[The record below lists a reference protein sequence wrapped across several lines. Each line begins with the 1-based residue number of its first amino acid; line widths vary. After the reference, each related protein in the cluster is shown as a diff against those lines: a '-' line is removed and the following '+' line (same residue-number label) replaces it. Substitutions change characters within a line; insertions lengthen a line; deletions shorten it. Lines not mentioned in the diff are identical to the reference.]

1 METLLIVKNMDEFG
15 ILFDF
20 NELKKR
26 KLAKG
31 GYGVVCIG
39 TNKLDGDEY
48 AIKMQQ
54 ATDED

>member
-1 METLLIVKNMDEFG
+1 METLLTVKNLDEFG

-20 NELKKR
+20 NELKNR

-31 GYGVVCIG
+31 GCGLVCIG

-48 AIKMQQ
+48 AISM
-54 ATDED
+54 DP

>member
-48 AIKMQQ
+48 AINSKLLYYH
-54 ATDED
+54 

>member
-1 METLLIVKNMDEFG
+1 MGNYIFYKLIKMETLLIVKNLDEFG

-31 GYGVVCIG
+31 GYGVV
-39 TNKLDGDEY
+39 
-48 AIKMQQ
+48 
-54 ATDED
+54 